1 MSEIMSSF
9 LRYYTTRSVQIT
21 CSVHTTG
28 SMHTTAEAFWF
39 VWALDKEER
48 PLTTTTLDK
57 RFPLV
62 HDVQFSK
69 YKNLDVKSNAF
80 AEIAKLLDCSKYY
93 FVSLV
98 PKHQIRRRSKL
109 RHPRKNF
116 KKAKRMSG
124 LVMLAAYITAP
135 MAARY
140 GVELREFGF
149 RGKFI
154 TFRRE

>member
-98 PKHQIRRRSKL
+98 PKHQI
-109 RHPRKNF
+109 
-116 KKAKRMSG
+116 
-124 LVMLAAYITAP
+124 
-135 MAARY
+135 
-140 GVELREFGF
+140 
-149 RGKFI
+149 
-154 TFRRE
+154 